1 MIALVRYSLSMLVRS
16 QAYIAP
22 VVVFFAGVGV
32 FTTGGAGPLAE
43 AYSACA
49 LLLFLCMTW
58 LTVALINTEDRTQ
71 RAMTAAA
78 AGGEPRVLA
87 GNVLSAALLAVLLT
101 LIGLIYPLYAGQH
114 PITGPGLA
122 VGVVAQ
128 LTSGLAGIAVGL
140 LCSRL
145 LIRHTGVAVL
155 VALGVV
161 GVMVVFQAVPPV
173 APMLSLLESE
183 RAPEAMLTPLS
194 GLGAVSLLMV
204 VAAAATVYYVG
215 RRQE

>member
-22 VVVFFAGVGV
+22 IVVFFAGVGV

-49 LLLFLCMTW
+49 LLLFIAMTW

-78 AGGEPRVLA
+78 AGGETRVLA
-87 GNVLSAALLAVLLT
+87 GNVLAAALIAVLLT

-114 PITGPGLA
+114 PITGPGLT
-122 VGVVAQ
+122 VGVIAQ
-128 LTSGLAGIAVGL
+128 LTSGFAGIAVGL

-155 VALGVV
+155 VALGAV
-161 GVMVVFQAVPPV
+161 GVMVVFQAVPPI

-183 RAPEAMLTPLS
+183 RAPETMLTPLT

-204 VAAAATVYYVG
+204 AAAAATVYYVG

>member
-49 LLLFLCMTW
+49 LILFLCMTW

-78 AGGEPRVLA
+78 AGGETRVLA
-87 GNVLSAALLAVLLT
+87 GNVLAAALIAVVLT
-101 LIGLIYPLYAGQH
+101 VAGLIYPLYAGQH
-114 PITGPGLA
+114 PISGPGLA
-122 VGVVAQ
+122 VGLIAQ
-128 LTSGLAGIAVGL
+128 LTSGAAGIAIGL

-155 VALGVV
+155 VAIGAV
-161 GVMVVFQAVPPV
+161 GAMVLSRVVPPV
-173 APMLSLLESE
+173 APMLTLLESE
-183 RAPEAMLTPLS
+183 RAPEAMLTPLT
-194 GLGAVSLLMV
+194 GLGVVSLLMV
-204 VAAAATVYYVG
+204 GAAAVTVHVVG